1 MRSTINLDS
10 INKSLSG
17 LTESIKGAQKQSEQ
31 ISENVKK
38 RNREKREGLS
48 MSSKL
53 FARRRDNQRRREKED
68 LLEASG
74 VMSSLRAGRRMIQR
88 TTKGFL
94 GRILDFLAT
103 VLIGWTIMNLPKIIK
118 LAEGVMKRLKKYFDV
133 LNKFVSNT
141 QLFFSDLGSKFKEV
155 LTLLTAVNF
164 EPFLSQ
170 VKTFMKKIQ
179 DSFTSITINT
189 VKTVRKFLDRSDQ
202 EIADEIGIGD
212 LYRKMGTSDITETS
226 TGSDQEGEDAES
238 GDIIEGDEY
247 RENLILQ
254 GLEILKEKQNG
265 KLTKEQNRMLDR
277 KDFKSLDEI
286 LRGND
291 IILLQN
297 IVNGEFVYMPYN
309 EYEKMSKELNQAGVF
324 PVGQQ
329 FEQTS
334 NPYEELEKVDKTPPP
349 ASNSDNLTND
359 NSDKG
364 NIFDKIK
371 EKLSDFE
378 LPFNKKKADITVP
391 ITIASA
397 KRSSSMDDSNSDTN
411 FCLLYTSP
419 SPRDRTRSRMPS
431 SA

>member
-31 ISENVKK
+31 ISENVQK

-53 FARRRDNQRRREKED
+53 FAKRRDNQRRREKED

-103 VLIGWTIMNLPKIIK
+103 VLIGWTIINLPKIIK

-141 QLFFSDLGSKFKEV
+141 QLFFTDLGNKFKEV

-170 VKTFMKKIQ
+170 VKKFMKKIQ

-189 VKTVRKFLDRSDQ
+189 VKTVRKFLDKSDQ
-202 EIADEIGIGD
+202 EIANEIGIGD
-212 LYRKMGTSDITETS
+212 LYKNIDNSNIPEQT
-226 TGSDQEGEDAES
+226 TGSGEDDTKEGEGD
-238 GDIIEGDEY
+238 DIIEGDEY
-247 RENLILQ
+247 REDLVRQ
-254 GLEILKEKQNG
+254 GLEFLKQKQNG
-265 KLTKEQNRMLDR
+265 ELTEEQERLLNK
-277 KDFKSLDEI
+277 KDFGALDEI
-286 LRGND
+286 IRGKD
-291 IILLQN
+291 IVLLQN
-297 IVNGEFVYMPYN
+297 TLNGEFSYMPYD
-309 EYEKMSKELNQAGVF
+309 EYQKISKELNQAGVF
-324 PVGQQ
+324 PVGEQ
-329 FEQTS
+329 FENTF
-334 NPYEELEKVDKTPPP
+334 NPYEDLEVTPETNTDKL
-349 ASNSDNLTND
+349 NNEND
-359 NSDKG
+359 NDT

-371 EKLSDFE
+371 NQFKDFQ

-397 KRSSSMDDSNSDTN
+397 KRPSSMNDSNSSTN
-411 FCLLYTSP
+411 LGDINTGRLKYNEVFFNSIG
-419 SPRDRTRSRMPS
+419 
-431 SA
+431 

>member
-10 INKSLSG
+10 IKKSLSG

-31 ISENVKK
+31 ISENVQK

-53 FARRRDNQRRREKED
+53 FARRRDNQRRKEKED

-74 VMSSLRAGRRMIQR
+74 VMGSLRAGRRMIQR

-94 GRILDFLAT
+94 GRILDFLGT

-133 LNKFVSNT
+133 LNKFISNT
-141 QLFFSDLGSKFKEV
+141 QLFFTNLGSKFKEV
-155 LTLLTAVNF
+155 FTLLTAVNF

-179 DSFTSITINT
+179 DSFTSITVNT
-189 VKTVRKFLDRSDQ
+189 VKTVRKFLDKSDQ
-202 EIADEIGIGD
+202 QIADEIGIGD
-212 LYRKMGTSDITETS
+212 LYRKMGTSDIVETS
-226 TGSDQEGEDAES
+226 TESDQEGEDVES

-334 NPYEELEKVDKTPPP
+334 NPYEELEKVEKTPPP

-397 KRSSSMDDSNSDTN
+397 KRPSSMNDSNSGTN
-411 FCLLYTSP
+411 LGDINNGRLKYNEVFFNSIG
-419 SPRDRTRSRMPS
+419 
-431 SA
+431 

>member
-10 INKSLSG
+10 IKKSLSG

-31 ISENVKK
+31 ISENVQK

-53 FARRRDNQRRREKED
+53 FARRRDNQRRKEKED

-94 GRILDFLAT
+94 GRILDFLGT

-133 LNKFVSNT
+133 LNKFISNT
-141 QLFFSDLGSKFKEV
+141 QLFFTNLGSKFKEV
-155 LTLLTAVNF
+155 FTLLTAVNF

-179 DSFTSITINT
+179 DSFTSITVNT
-189 VKTVRKFLDRSDQ
+189 VKTVRKFLDKSDQ
-202 EIADEIGIGD
+202 QIADEIGIGD
-212 LYRKMGTSDITETS
+212 LYRKMGTSDIVETS
-226 TGSDQEGEDAES
+226 TESDQEGEDAES

-397 KRSSSMDDSNSDTN
+397 KRPSSMNDSNSGTN
-411 FCLLYTSP
+411 LGDINNGRLKYNEVFFNSIG
-419 SPRDRTRSRMPS
+419 
-431 SA
+431 

>member
-31 ISENVKK
+31 ISENVQK

-141 QLFFSDLGSKFKEV
+141 QLFFTDLGNKFKEV

-212 LYRKMGTSDITETS
+212 LYKNIDKSNIPEQT
-226 TGSDQEGEDAES
+226 TGSGEDDDTEEKE
-238 GDIIEGDEY
+238 DENIIEGDEY
-247 RENLILQ
+247 REDLIRQ
-254 GLEILKEKQNG
+254 GLEILKQKQNG
-265 KLTKEQNRMLDR
+265 QLTKEQKRMLDR
-277 KDFKSLDEI
+277 KDFGKLDEL
-286 LRGND
+286 LRDRD
-291 IILLQN
+291 IVLLQN
-297 IVNGEFVYMPYN
+297 IFTGEFAYVPY
-309 EYEKMSKELNQAGVF
+309 EDYEKRMKELNQAGIL
-324 PVGQQ
+324 PVGNQ
-329 FEQTS
+329 FDQTF
-334 NPYEELEKVDKTPPP
+334 NPFEDLEKVDKTPPP
-349 ASNSDNLTND
+349 ASNN
-359 NSDKG
+359 NSNIENADEG
-364 NIFDKIK
+364 NIFDKMMDRIK
-371 EKLSDFE
+371 DFE
-378 LPFNKKKADITVP
+378 LPFNRKKADITVP

-397 KRSSSMDDSNSDTN
+397 KRPSSMNDSNSSTDLGDINTGRLKYN
-411 FCLLYTSP
+411 EVFFNSIG
-419 SPRDRTRSRMPS
+419 
-431 SA
+431 

>member
-31 ISENVKK
+31 ISENVQK

-103 VLIGWTIMNLPKIIK
+103 VLIGWTIINLPKIIK

-141 QLFFSDLGSKFKEV
+141 QLFFTDLGNKFKEV

-202 EIADEIGIGD
+202 EIANEIGIGD
-212 LYRKMGTSDITETS
+212 LYKNIDNSNIPEQT
-226 TGSDQEGEDAES
+226 TGSGEDDTKEGEGD
-238 GDIIEGDEY
+238 DIIEGDEY
-247 RENLILQ
+247 REDLVRQ
-254 GLEILKEKQNG
+254 GLEFLKQKQNG
-265 KLTKEQNRMLDR
+265 ELTEEQERLLNK
-277 KDFKSLDEI
+277 KDFGALDEI
-286 LRGND
+286 IRGKD
-291 IILLQN
+291 IVLLQN
-297 IVNGEFVYMPYN
+297 TLNGEFSYMPYD
-309 EYEKMSKELNQAGVF
+309 EYQKISKELNQAGVF
-324 PVGQQ
+324 PVGEQ
-329 FEQTS
+329 FENTF
-334 NPYEELEKVDKTPPP
+334 NPYEDLEVTPETNTDKL
-349 ASNSDNLTND
+349 NNEND
-359 NSDKG
+359 NDT

-371 EKLSDFE
+371 NQFKDFQ

-397 KRSSSMDDSNSDTN
+397 KRPSSMNDSNSSTD
-411 FCLLYTSP
+411 
-419 SPRDRTRSRMPS
+419 S
-431 SA
+431 SDINTGRLKYNEVFFNSIG

>member
-31 ISENVKK
+31 ISENVQK

-141 QLFFSDLGSKFKEV
+141 QLFFTDLGNKFKEV

-212 LYRKMGTSDITETS
+212 LYKNIDNSNIPEQT
-226 TGSDQEGEDAES
+226 TGSGDEDEE
-238 GDIIEGDEY
+238 DDDVIEGDEY
-247 RENLILQ
+247 REDLVKQ
-254 GLEILKEKQNG
+254 GLEILKQRQNG
-265 KLTKEQNRMLDR
+265 QLTKEQKRLLDR
-277 KDFKSLDEI
+277 KDFGRLDEL
-286 LRGND
+286 LRD
-291 IILLQN
+291 REIVLLQN
-297 IVNGEFVYMPYN
+297 IFTGEFAYVPY
-309 EYEKMSKELNQAGVF
+309 EDYEKRMKELNQAGIL
-324 PVGQQ
+324 PVGEQ
-329 FEQTS
+329 FDQTF
-334 NPYEELEKVDKTPPP
+334 NPFEDLEKVTPPP
-349 ASNSDNLTND
+349 KTNTDNLNNEND
-359 NSDKG
+359 T

-371 EKLSDFE
+371 NQFKDFQ
-378 LPFNKKKADITVP
+378 LPFNRKKADITVP

-397 KRSSSMDDSNSDTN
+397 KRPSSMNDSNSSTD
-411 FCLLYTSP
+411 
-419 SPRDRTRSRMPS
+419 S
-431 SA
+431 SDINTGRLKYNEVFFNSIG

>member
-1 MRSTINLDS
+1 MRSIINLDS

-31 ISENVKK
+31 ISENVQK

-212 LYRKMGTSDITETS
+212 LYKNIDKSNIPEQT
-226 TGSDQEGEDAES
+226 TGSGEDDDTEERE
-238 GDIIEGDEY
+238 DENIIEGDEY
-247 RENLILQ
+247 REDLIRQ
-254 GLEILKEKQNG
+254 GLEILKQKQNG
-265 KLTKEQNRMLDR
+265 QLTKEQKRMLNR
-277 KDFKSLDEI
+277 KDFGKLDEL
-286 LRGND
+286 LRDRD
-291 IILLQN
+291 IVLLQN
-297 IVNGEFVYMPYN
+297 IFTGEFAYVPY
-309 EYEKMSKELNQAGVF
+309 EDYEKRMKELNQAGII
-324 PVGQQ
+324 PVGDQ
-329 FEQTS
+329 FDQTF
-334 NPYEELEKVDKTPPP
+334 NPFEDLEKVDKTPPP
-349 ASNSDNLTND
+349 ASNN
-359 NSDKG
+359 NSNIENADEG
-364 NIFDKIK
+364 NIFDKMMDRIK
-371 EKLSDFE
+371 DFE
-378 LPFNKKKADITVP
+378 LPFNRKKADITVP

-397 KRSSSMDDSNSDTN
+397 KRPSSMNDSNSSTDLGDINTGRLKYN
-411 FCLLYTSP
+411 EVFFNSIG
-419 SPRDRTRSRMPS
+419 
-431 SA
+431 

>member
-31 ISENVKK
+31 ISENVQK

-94 GRILDFLAT
+94 GRILDFLGT

-141 QLFFSDLGSKFKEV
+141 QLFFTDLGSKFKEV

-202 EIADEIGIGD
+202 EIANEIGIGD
-212 LYRKMGTSDITETS
+212 LYKNINRSNIPEQT
-226 TGSDQEGEDAES
+226 TGSGEEDTEEEE
-238 GDIIEGDEY
+238 DENIIEGDEY
-247 RENLILQ
+247 REDLVRQ
-254 GLEILKEKQNG
+254 GLEFLKQKQNG
-265 KLTKEQNRMLDR
+265 ELTKEQKRMLDR
-277 KDFKSLDEI
+277 KDFGALDEI
-286 LRGND
+286 IRSKD
-291 IILLQN
+291 IVLLQN
-297 IVNGEFVYMPYN
+297 ILNGEFSYMPYN
-309 EYEKMSKELNQAGVF
+309 EYQRISKELNQAGVF
-324 PVGQQ
+324 PVGEQ
-329 FEQTS
+329 FENTF
-334 NPYEELEKVDKTPPP
+334 NPYEDLEVTPPE
-349 ASNSDNLTND
+349 NNTDNLNNEND
-359 NSDKG
+359 NDT

-371 EKLSDFE
+371 NQFKDFQ

-397 KRSSSMDDSNSDTN
+397 KRPSSMNNSNFSTDSGDINTGRLKYNEVFFNSIG
-411 FCLLYTSP
+411 
-419 SPRDRTRSRMPS
+419 
-431 SA
+431 

>member
-31 ISENVKK
+31 ISENVQK

-141 QLFFSDLGSKFKEV
+141 QLFFTDLGNKFKEV

-212 LYRKMGTSDITETS
+212 LYKNIDKSNIPEQT
-226 TGSDQEGEDAES
+226 TGSGEDDDTEERE
-238 GDIIEGDEY
+238 DENIIEGDEY
-247 RENLILQ
+247 REDLIRQ
-254 GLEILKEKQNG
+254 GLEILKQKQNG
-265 KLTKEQNRMLDR
+265 QLTKEQKRMLDR
-277 KDFKSLDEI
+277 KDFGKLDEL
-286 LRGND
+286 LRDRD
-291 IILLQN
+291 IVLLQN
-297 IVNGEFVYMPYN
+297 IFTGEFAYVPY
-309 EYEKMSKELNQAGVF
+309 EDYEKRMKELNQAGIL
-324 PVGQQ
+324 PVGNQ
-329 FEQTS
+329 FDQTF
-334 NPYEELEKVDKTPPP
+334 NPFEDLEKVDKTPPP
-349 ASNSDNLTND
+349 ASNN
-359 NSDKG
+359 NSNIENADEG
-364 NIFDKIK
+364 NIFDKMMDRIK
-371 EKLSDFE
+371 DFE
-378 LPFNKKKADITVP
+378 LPFNRKKADITVP

-397 KRSSSMDDSNSDTN
+397 KRPSSMNDSNSSTDLGDINTGRLKYN
-411 FCLLYTSP
+411 EVFFNSIG
-419 SPRDRTRSRMPS
+419 
-431 SA
+431 

>member
-31 ISENVKK
+31 ISENVQK

-141 QLFFSDLGSKFKEV
+141 QLFFTDLGNKFKEV

-189 VKTVRKFLDRSDQ
+189 VKTVRKFLDKSDQ
-202 EIADEIGIGD
+202 EIANEIGIGD
-212 LYRKMGTSDITETS
+212 LYKNIDNSNIPEQT
-226 TGSDQEGEDAES
+226 TGSGEDDTKEGEGD
-238 GDIIEGDEY
+238 DIIEGDEY
-247 RENLILQ
+247 REDLVRQ
-254 GLEILKEKQNG
+254 GLEFLKQKQNG
-265 KLTKEQNRMLDR
+265 ELTEEQERLLNK
-277 KDFKSLDEI
+277 KDFGALDEI
-286 LRGND
+286 IRGKD
-291 IILLQN
+291 IVLLQN
-297 IVNGEFVYMPYN
+297 TLNGEFSYMPYD
-309 EYEKMSKELNQAGVF
+309 EYQKISKELNQAGVF
-324 PVGQQ
+324 PVGEQ
-329 FEQTS
+329 FENTF
-334 NPYEELEKVDKTPPP
+334 NPYEDLEVTPETNTDKL
-349 ASNSDNLTND
+349 NNEND
-359 NSDKG
+359 NDT

-371 EKLSDFE
+371 NQFKDFQ

-397 KRSSSMDDSNSDTN
+397 KRPSSMNDSNSSTN
-411 FCLLYTSP
+411 LGDINTGRLKYNEVFFNSIG
-419 SPRDRTRSRMPS
+419 
-431 SA
+431 

>member
-1 MRSTINLDS
+1 MRSIINLDS

-31 ISENVKK
+31 ISENVQK

-212 LYRKMGTSDITETS
+212 LYNNIDKSNIPEQT
-226 TGSDQEGEDAES
+226 TGSGEDDDTEEKE
-238 GDIIEGDEY
+238 DENIIEGDEY
-247 RENLILQ
+247 REDLIRQ
-254 GLEILKEKQNG
+254 GLEILKQKQNG
-265 KLTKEQNRMLDR
+265 QLTKEQKRMLKR
-277 KDFKSLDEI
+277 KDFGKLDEL
-286 LRGND
+286 LRDRD
-291 IILLQN
+291 IVLLQN
-297 IVNGEFVYMPYN
+297 IFTGEFAYVPY
-309 EYEKMSKELNQAGVF
+309 EDYEKRMKELNQAGIL
-324 PVGQQ
+324 PVGDQ
-329 FEQTS
+329 FDQTF
-334 NPYEELEKVDKTPPP
+334 NPFEDLEKVDKTPPP
-349 ASNSDNLTND
+349 ASNN
-359 NSDKG
+359 NSNIENADEG
-364 NIFDKIK
+364 NIFDKMMDRIK
-371 EKLSDFE
+371 DFE
-378 LPFNKKKADITVP
+378 LPFNRKKADITVP

-397 KRSSSMDDSNSDTN
+397 KRPSSMNDSNSSTDLGDINTGRLKYN
-411 FCLLYTSP
+411 EVFFNSIG
-419 SPRDRTRSRMPS
+419 
-431 SA
+431 

>member
-10 INKSLSG
+10 IKKSLSG

-31 ISENVKK
+31 ISENVQK

-53 FARRRDNQRRREKED
+53 FARRRDNQRRKEKED

-94 GRILDFLAT
+94 GRILDFLGT
-103 VLIGWTIMNLPKIIK
+103 VLIGWTLMNLPKIIK

-133 LNKFVSNT
+133 LNKFISNT
-141 QLFFSDLGSKFKEV
+141 QLFFTNLGSKFKEV
-155 LTLLTAVNF
+155 FTLLTAVNF

-179 DSFTSITINT
+179 DSFTSITVNT
-189 VKTVRKFLDRSDQ
+189 VKTVRKFLDKSDQ
-202 EIADEIGIGD
+202 QIADEIGIGD
-212 LYRKMGTSDITETS
+212 LYRKMGTSDIVETS
-226 TGSDQEGEDAES
+226 TESDQEGEDAES

-397 KRSSSMDDSNSDTN
+397 KRPSSMNDSNSGTN
-411 FCLLYTSP
+411 LGDINNGRLKYNEVFFNSIG
-419 SPRDRTRSRMPS
+419 
-431 SA
+431 

>member
-31 ISENVKK
+31 ISENVQK

-68 LLEASG
+68 LLESSG

-94 GRILDFLAT
+94 GRILDFLGT
-103 VLIGWTIMNLPKIIK
+103 VLIGWTIINLPKIIK

-141 QLFFSDLGSKFKEV
+141 QLFFTDLGSKFKEV

-202 EIADEIGIGD
+202 EIANEIGIGD
-212 LYRKMGTSDITETS
+212 LYKNIDNSNIPEQT
-226 TGSDQEGEDAES
+226 TGSGEDDDTEEEE
-238 GDIIEGDEY
+238 DENVIEGDEY
-247 RENLILQ
+247 REDLIRQ
-254 GLEILKEKQNG
+254 GLEILKQKQNG
-265 KLTKEQNRMLDR
+265 QLTKEQKRMLDR
-277 KDFKSLDEI
+277 KDFGKLDEL
-286 LRGND
+286 LRD
-291 IILLQN
+291 REIVLLQN
-297 IVNGEFVYMPYN
+297 ISTGEFAYVPY
-309 EYEKMSKELNQAGVF
+309 EDYEKRMKELNQAGIL
-324 PVGQQ
+324 PVGEQ
-329 FEQTS
+329 FEQTF
-334 NPYEELEKVDKTPPP
+334 NPFKDLEKSNNTSPP
-349 ASNSDNLTND
+349 ASNNNI
-359 NSDKG
+359 NENADKE

-371 EKLSDFE
+371 NQFKDFE
-378 LPFNKKKADITVP
+378 LPFNRKKADITVP

-397 KRSSSMDDSNSDTN
+397 KRPSSMNDSNFSTDSGDINTGRLKYN
-411 FCLLYTSP
+411 EVFFNSIG
-419 SPRDRTRSRMPS
+419 
-431 SA
+431 